1 MASEDGLLAGIVTDG
16 DLRRHMSADLTT
28 QAVVDI
34 MTAGAKTLH
43 PDTLA
48 SEAVHFMNENKITN
62 VFVVADR
69 TRRRRAAHPRLLQG
83 RRRLIAPGHKT

>member
-1 MASEDGLLAGIVTDG
+1 MQQTIQRNPRQVRLLG
-16 DLRRHMSADLTT
+16 
-28 QAVVDI
+28 AVVDI
-34 MTAGAKTLH
+34 MTSGAKTLH

-69 TRRRRAAHPRLLQG
+69 RAVGVLHIHDCLRAG
-83 RRRLIAPGHKT
+83 VA